1 MKKGYEKRQTRWMA
15 MKIEAEGTL
24 KKKRKKRMQK
34 EEEEEEL
41 EGKKVS
47 LRFLWEISFSFG
59 FLPHLPSTRK
69 AEKLRRKGKMIVLNV
84 FTLFYSESCSE
95 IRDVV

>member
-1 MKKGYEKRQTRWMA
+1 

-24 KKKRKKRMQK
+24 KKKRKKKKRMQK
-34 EEEEEEL
+34 EEGEEEL

-47 LRFLWEISFSFG
+47 LRFLWEISFSSG

-84 FTLFYSESCSE
+84 FTLFFTVRVVVRSEM
-95 IRDVV
+95 